1 MRTLNSIQ
9 QADAKA
15 FGVGHGE
22 SEAIILARD
31 MMLPLIMDDTPPQR
45 LAMKLNLDVYSS
57 LEFVKG
63 VYVSCFIDREEYEER
78 LAAYDQ
84 SGRVGKS
91 YVEWAMKAT
100 K

>member
-1 MRTLNSIQ
+1 
-9 QADAKA
+9 
-15 FGVGHGE
+15 
-22 SEAIILARD
+22 
-31 MMLPLIMDDTPPQR
+31 
-45 LAMKLNLDVYSS
+45 MKLNLDVYSS